1 MTLPELPM
9 PRDSHLLPAMSRA
22 LLRAARAGCVYIRS
36 EGRAADENEKEPTD
50 GEDQAG
56 AGSLADRSFT
66 SRRWTTLSKHMEA
79 PEVEFLA
86 KRRAGLPSLY
96 GATGAVDGS
105 SATPAPMRKTKFK
118 KVDKETGN
126 ISIYE
131 VWVPEGHR
139 LENEI
144 TGDIQT
150 IAEQSQAPV
159 KAEMPAPG
167 TLVEGIGIVN
177 SEGVV
182 VADAA
187 SAAVVSSNKRRPPP
201 PKRKGKGIGKGRKKK
216 VMFAPGEGA
225 DAATVHGA
233 TPGADGTSRE
243 AQDASQVSVDQSGQ
257 DDDEDDGEDGD
268 ESDEGDESMV
278 DAKTP
283 ETPQPPSGIEADT
296 PADQAKDVDM
306 TDAAP
311 EPSSVSQPAVEPSQ
325 GDADTPAST
334 SVTPAPSAGKTEDS
348 IQDGA
353 TSLNAPPSATAEG
366 PVPSE
371 ESQAHD
377 SASVDAGSAA
387 EEIEKPS
394 EVKAE
399 PQPSE
404 GPASLPAFSDPPATT
419 SAEPTNEIKD
429 EQPDVAEQATAD
441 PVAPSGEPELPRDQA
456 PESTEPREDVGI
468 NEPSLADADSIAN
481 TPATEPQTAEAA
493 EPSVSEPPAADAAI
507 SSVGDEPA
515 LATEAKPEE
524 TSADTQAGQQEVS
537 ASDLTSDGK
546 KDDEPTSNP
555 IPESA

>member
-1 MTLPELPM
+1 M
-9 PRDSHLLPAMSRA
+9 PRDSQLLPAMSRA
-22 LLRAARAGCVYIRS
+22 LLRAARAGCIYIRS
-36 EGRAADENEKEPTD
+36 EGRAADEDKKEPTD

-66 SRRWTTLSKHMEA
+66 SRRWTTLSKHMET

-118 KVDKETGN
+118 KVDKDTGS

-167 TLVEGIGIVN
+167 TLVEGVGIVN

-187 SAAVVSSNKRRPPP
+187 SSAVVSANKRRPPP

-225 DAATVHGA
+225 DAATVHEA
-233 TPGADGTSRE
+233 TPGTEGALRQG
-243 AQDASQVSVDQSGQ
+243 QDASGASVDQSGQ
-257 DDDEDDGEDGD
+257 DDDEDDGEEGD

-283 ETPQPPSGIEADT
+283 ETPQPPSGAESADQPQIDT

-311 EPSSVSQPAVEPSQ
+311 EPPAVSPPAAVPSL
-325 GDADTPAST
+325 GDTSQTGTDASAVASVKPSSPAE
-334 SVTPAPSAGKTEDS
+334 KTEDTF
-348 IQDGA
+348 QGEA
-353 TSLNAPPSATAEG
+353 TALDVQPPATAEAV
-366 PVPSE
+366 VPKV
-371 ESQAHD
+371 ESQAQE
-377 SASVDAGSAA
+377 SAPVDVTGTS
-387 EEIEKPS
+387 EETEKPS

-399 PQPSE
+399 PQLNEGSDGLSASSE
-404 GPASLPAFSDPPATT
+404 PPAINPPEPAKE
-419 SAEPTNEIKD
+419 AE
-429 EQPDVAEQATAD
+429 AEQLGRTEQSTAETF
-441 PVAPSGEPELPRDQA
+441 APSGEQESTQAQA
-456 PESTEPREDVGI
+456 PDDSKPKEEPVV
-468 NEPSLADADSIAN
+468 NEPSV
-481 TPATEPQTAEAA
+481 PATELFPEESA
-493 EPSVSEPPAADAAI
+493 EPSVSEPTAAGEAV

-515 LATEAKPEE
+515 FAPEAKPQD
-524 TSADTQAGQQEVS
+524 TSATDPRTGQQDVPASESAPEEKKEGES
-537 ASDLTSDGK
+537 ASA
-546 KDDEPTSNP
+546 PV
-555 IPESA
+555 PESA